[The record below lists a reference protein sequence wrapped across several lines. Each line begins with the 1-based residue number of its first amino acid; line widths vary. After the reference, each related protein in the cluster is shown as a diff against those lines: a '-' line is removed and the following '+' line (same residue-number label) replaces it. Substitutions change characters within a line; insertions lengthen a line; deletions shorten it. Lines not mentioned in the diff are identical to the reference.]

1 MGCGAWWGGQRTLND
16 ESLRCQQEP
25 WEDGLAEIP
34 LKIDRSHEVMGKF
47 FMKYVAGEHG
57 NSDAK
62 HPFSRLFKAARFS
75 KFQLTSPKQE
85 QA

>member
-16 ESLRCQQEP
+16 ESLRCQEGP
-25 WEDGLAEIP
+25 REDGLAEMP
-34 LKIDRSHEVMGKF
+34 LKIDGGHEVMGKF
-47 FMKYVAGEHG
+47 FMKYVAEEHG

-62 HPFSRLFKAARFS
+62 HPFSRLFKATRFS

-85 QA
+85 QS